1 MIVFDC
7 KIYIREFMK
16 IGINSIN
23 AFTLAE
29 VLITLG
35 IIGIVAAMT
44 IPTLMKNTQDAEL
57 KSAFKRTFTEFSQV
71 ATHLYNDNGSTFIGL
86 FQTGSSDNVIN
97 TVTPYFK
104 TSKICY
110 TGDLLN
116 CWSAGGTWKYY
127 DGTTAYAAGT
137 NAGQFYT
144 TNGGFILND
153 GTLVY
158 ATANSAATCNN
169 AWLNYHLTGCGGANN
184 ANDSTYNSS
193 ICTGFLVDVN
203 GTKNPNTV
211 GRDIFAIFFT
221 SDGKA
226 IVPPKAD
233 CDGYGHGR
241 AAQIISGE
249 L

>member
-1 MIVFDC
+1 MQIQN
-7 KIYIREFMK
+7 K
-16 IGINSIN
+16 G
-23 AFTLAE
+23 FTLAE

-35 IIGIVAAMT
+35 IIGVVAAIT
-44 IPTLMKNTQDAEL
+44 IPSLMKTTQDTEL
-57 KSAFKRTFTEFSQV
+57 KSAFKKTFAMFSQV
-71 ATHLYNDNGSTFIGL
+71 ATRVSVDNGGTLMGVFA
-86 FQTGSSDNVIN
+86 TGSSNNVIN

-110 TGDLLN
+110 TGNLLN
-116 CWSAGGTWKYY
+116 CWNKGGSWKYY

-137 NAGQFYT
+137 DSGQFYT

-153 GTLVY
+153 GTMVY
-158 ATANSAATCNN
+158 ATANSAASCNN

-203 GTKNPNTV
+203 GTKGPNTV
-211 GRDIFAIFFT
+211 GRDIFSIFFT
-221 SDGKA
+221 SNGKA
-226 IVPPKAD
+226 IVPPATD

-241 AAQIISGE
+241 AAQILSGQ

>member
-1 MIVFDC
+1 
-7 KIYIREFMK
+7 MK
-16 IGINSIN
+16 IKIKNTN

-44 IPTLMKNTQDAEL
+44 IPALMNNTQDAEL
-57 KSAFKRTFTEFSQV
+57 KSAFKRTFAEFSQV
-71 ATHLYNDNGSTFIGL
+71 ATSLYNDNGSTFIGL

-116 CWSAGGTWKYY
+116 CWNKGGTWKYY

-137 NAGQFYT
+137 DGASFYT

-153 GTLVY
+153 GTMVY
-158 ATANSAATCNN
+158 ATANSSANCNN
-169 AWLNYHLTGCGGANN
+169 AWLNYHLTGCGGPGG
-184 ANDSTYNSS
+184 STGAGVASYTSS

-203 GTKNPNTV
+203 GKKGPNVV
-211 GRDIFAIFFT
+211 GRDIFSIFFT
-221 SDGKA
+221 SAGKA
-226 IVPPKAD
+226 IVPPSGD

-241 AAQIISGE
+241 AAQILSGQ